1 MDHSNSFIIN
11 PLVDFSED
19 FVGDFD
25 PNILS
30 LEDVDNLLN
39 TGMDVTEIAST

>member
-1 MDHSNSFIIN
+1 MDYSEDLVIN

-30 LEDVDNLLN
+30 LEDFENLL
-39 TGMDVTEIAST
+39 TAAERVSLIIIL